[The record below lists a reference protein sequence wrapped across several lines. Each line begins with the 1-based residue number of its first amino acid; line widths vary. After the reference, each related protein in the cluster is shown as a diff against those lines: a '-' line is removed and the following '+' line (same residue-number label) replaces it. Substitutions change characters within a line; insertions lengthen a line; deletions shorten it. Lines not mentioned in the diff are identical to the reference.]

1 MFEKFLNARQ
11 KLGYS
16 ELSNKRA
23 EQNLWREEFFQW
35 EYGGFFSKKT
45 KRACSSKKQAC
56 FKIGDHP
63 FKTRHFWGEGS
74 KINKIYQRERSS
86 GQKLWKFADVLNGW
100 SLGTFHSQSQRE
112 KKTPQHKNEVYRIS
126 HANPILSSRAPFSSS
141 IQPRIASIF
150 FLCPLFPKLKPPNNQ
165 PAVNVNSILNHC
177 QDVVYKFVALLARY
191 GSKSILKFYR
201 LWNIHFNACKFNW

>member
-1 MFEKFLNARQ
+1 M
-11 KLGYS
+11 
-16 ELSNKRA
+16 
-23 EQNLWREEFFQW
+23 
-35 EYGGFFSKKT
+35 
-45 KRACSSKKQAC
+45 
-56 FKIGDHP
+56 D
-63 FKTRHFWGEGS
+63 
-74 KINKIYQRERSS
+74 
-86 GQKLWKFADVLNGW
+86 
-100 SLGTFHSQSQRE
+100 GTFHSQSQRE

-191 GSKSILKFYR
+191 GSKSILKER
-201 LWNIHFNACKFNW
+201 HFNFVAVYNTIYITFTSMLVSSIDKFRHLLFCWVFCFHTKCL

>member
-23 EQNLWREEFFQW
+23 EQNVWLFQ
-35 EYGGFFSKKT
+35 KT
-45 KRACSSKKQAC
+45 SMFWNRGPSIQDKT
-56 FKIGDHP
+56 FLGWGVKID
-63 FKTRHFWGEGS
+63 
-74 KINKIYQRERSS
+74 KIYQRKRSR
-86 GQKLWKFADVLNGW
+86 GQKLWRFADVLNGW

-191 GSKSILKFYR
+191 GSKSILKFSCSLRYR
-201 LWNIHFNACKFNW
+201 LWNIHFNACQFNW

>member
-1 MFEKFLNARQ
+1 MSATSAHFFRYLRFVPS
-11 KLGYS
+11 LGV
-16 ELSNKRA
+16 
-23 EQNLWREEFFQW
+23 
-35 EYGGFFSKKT
+35 
-45 KRACSSKKQAC
+45 
-56 FKIGDHP
+56 
-63 FKTRHFWGEGS
+63 
-74 KINKIYQRERSS
+74 RSP
-86 GQKLWKFADVLNGW
+86 W

-191 GSKSILKFYR
+191 GSKLILKFSCSLRYR
-201 LWNIHFNACKFNW
+201 L